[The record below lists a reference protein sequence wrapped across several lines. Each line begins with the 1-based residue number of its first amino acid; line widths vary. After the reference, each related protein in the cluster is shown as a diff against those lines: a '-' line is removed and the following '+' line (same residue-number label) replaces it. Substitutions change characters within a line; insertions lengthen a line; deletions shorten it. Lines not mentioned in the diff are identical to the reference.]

1 MNKIKDLII
10 VFFGITAIIG
20 LVGAIIPTTTQGQGS
35 GTSKDVNVVNS
46 PTVQSQ
52 QSGAWNVGITGTPT
66 VNVES
71 TTANPVWVRDVN
83 DARQP
88 YLSQT
93 FADFTAGAATAS
105 GTFSVVP
112 PGKRLVVEHVSVYG
126 GIPAGQKLFA
136 LITRENNTNHAVVL
150 HPQANFPAFG
160 GSDQFVAS
168 EEMKLYFDAGTTPGA
183 FANRNST
190 IGSGSLIFAI
200 SGYLVDMP

>member
-1 MNKIKDLII
+1 MDKIKNSII
-10 VFFGITAIIG
+10 IFFGITA
-20 LVGAIIPTTTQGQGS
+20 LVGLIGAVVPTTTQGQGGGS
-35 GTSKDVNVVNS
+35 SKDVNVVNS
-46 PTVQSQ
+46 PTVQAQ
-52 QSGAWNVGITGTPT
+52 QSGAWNVGIAGTPT
-66 VNVES
+66 VNIGS

-93 FADFTAGAATAS
+93 FADFTAGEATAS

-112 PGKRLVVEHVSVYG
+112 TGKRLVVEHVSVYG
-126 GIPAGQKLFA
+126 GIPTGQKLFA

-160 GSDQFVAS
+160 GADQFVAS

-190 IGSGSLIFAI
+190 TGSGNLIFTI
-200 SGYLVDMP
+200 SGYLVDVP

>member
-1 MNKIKDLII
+1 MNKTKNLII
-10 VFFGITAIIG
+10 VFFGIIALIG
-20 LVGAIIPTTTQGQGS
+20 LAGAIIPTTTQGQGGVS
-35 GTSKDVNVVNS
+35 AKDVNVVNT
-46 PTVQSQ
+46 PTVQAQ
-52 QSGAWNVGITGTPT
+52 QSGSWTVDLDGTPT
-66 VNVES
+66 VNVGSS
-71 TTANPVWVRDVN
+71 TADPVWVRDVN

-93 FADFTAGAATAS
+93 FADFAAGSPTAS
-105 GTFSVVP
+105 GNFSTVP

-168 EEMKLYFDAGTTPGA
+168 EEMKLYFDAGATPGA

-190 IGSGSLIFAI
+190 TGGGNLIFAI
-200 SGYLVDMP
+200 SGYLVDVP